1 MDITGSGD
9 KDILNGT
16 DLADRLYG
24 GDNDDTLNG
33 FGGNNVLYGG
43 AGVDTLY
50 AGKGNDWLDGGAGA
64 DHMYGGAGDD
74 IYLVDDKSD
83 VVDEATGVNST
94 DAGGFDTV
102 VSGLGN
108 YSIGQFIEN
117 LVLSGTGDSTGL
129 GNDLDNTIT
138 GNSGNNVLGGA
149 KGNDTLYGGAGKD
162 ELYGDSDNDMLYGGA
177 GDDSLD
183 GGSGSDTL
191 YGGAGDDSLDG
202 GSGSDTLY
210 GGAGDDTLYGN
221 AGNDKMYG
229 GKGDDSYY
237 VDSVK
242 DVVDETDGKKHDAG
256 GTDVVYASVNYT
268 LGDFVENLHV
278 TGDGLTGRGN
288 ALNNTIVAEGKQDTL
303 YGGDGNDGLYGHGDT
318 ILYGGKGND
327 GYVVTDLGD
336 KVDETDGKGLDL
348 GGTDTVWAG
357 ITYTLGAF
365 VERLVLTGVTDIDGT
380 GNALDN
386 TITGNGHA
394 NTLFGGAGND
404 WLDGGGAQPGQHD
417 TLYGGKGNDTYVVH
431 SVDDVVDETN
441 GGMTDLGGIDTVR
454 TDVYNYH
461 LADHVENLVLTGAAA
476 ANLLAV
482 GNALDNTITGDA
494 GNNIIF
500 GLLGNDTIY
509 GGAGDD
515 YLGGDTG
522 KDVLYGGAG
531 ADQLRGGDG
540 DDTLDGGA
548 DDDHVFG
555 DAGMDLLYGGNGNDT
570 LEGGFD
576 NDTLYGGKG
585 NDRLDGGAGDDT
597 MAGGKGD
604 DTYIVDST
612 KDVVDETDGKGHD
625 AGGTDEV
632 HTDTISYKLG
642 AYVENLF
649 LEGALNLNGTGNK
662 LNNIL
667 NGNEGNNKLN
677 GGDGDDTLLGGKG
690 NDTLTGGSGKDYF
703 VFNTALD
710 PMSNVDHITDFKPGD
725 DVIVLSNTIFTG
737 MGIGSITKTA
747 DFVANDT
754 GIATKAS
761 DHIIYNT
768 KTGQLYYDHD
778 GAGGDNAVLFAVLDT
793 KVALHASDF
802 YIF

>member
-1 MDITGSGD
+1 MIIDDTKSASDDLI
-9 KDILNGT
+9 NGT
-16 DLADRLYG
+16 DLADWIRAGSGQDTLYGYG
-24 GDNDDTLNG
+24 GDD
-33 FGGNNVLYGG
+33 VLIDGAAG
-43 AGVDTLY
+43 AGAT
-50 AGKGNDWLDGGAGA
+50 AKA
-64 DHMYGGAGDD
+64 DHMYGGAGND
-74 IYLVDDKSD
+74 IYYVNNSKDI
-83 VVDEATGVNST
+83 VDET
-94 DAGGFDTV
+94 DGMGHDLGGTDTV
-102 VSGLGN
+102 IA
-108 YSIGQFIEN
+108 SIDYDLSNSPFVEN
-117 LVLSGTGDSTGL
+117 LTLTGTGNFDGA
-129 GNDLDNTIT
+129 GNDLANTLT
-138 GNSGNNVLGGA
+138 GNSGNNYLWGGKGKDLLFGGA
-149 KGNDTLYGGAGKD
+149 GVDTLDGGEGADQMHGGKGDDSYWVDNAGDVVDESDGHGHDAGGDDTVNALIDYTLSAFVENLYLQGNADLTGRGNGLDNLLVSNDGNDTLYGGAG
-162 ELYGDSDNDMLYGGA
+162 NDIFYA
-177 GDDSLD
+177 
-183 GGSGSDTL
+183 SGNVTSHTI
-191 YGGAGDDSLDG
+191 
-202 GSGSDTLY
+202 
-210 GGAGDDTLYGN
+210 
-221 AGNDKMYG
+221 MYG
-229 GKGDDSYY
+229 GKGDDTYY
-237 VDSVK
+237 VSK
-242 DVVDETDGKKHDAG
+242 SQDVVDETDGK
-256 GTDVVYASVNYT
+256 
-268 LGDFVENLHV
+268 
-278 TGDGLTGRGN
+278 
-288 ALNNTIVAEGKQDTL
+288 
-303 YGGDGNDGLYGHGDT
+303 GH
-318 ILYGGKGND
+318 
-327 GYVVTDLGD
+327 
-336 KVDETDGKGLDL
+336 DL
-348 GGTDTVWAG
+348 GGTDKVVVSVS
-357 ITYTLGAF
+357 YTLGAY
-365 VERLVLTGVTDIDGT
+365 VEDLVLDNNQNIDGT

-386 TITGNGHA
+386 HITGNHGI
-394 NTLFGGAGND
+394 NTLTGGAGND

-417 TLYGGKGNDTYVVH
+417 TLYGGMGNDTYVVH

-454 TDVYNYH
+454 TDVDKYH

-476 ANLLAV
+476 DNLAAS

-509 GGAGDD
+509 GGAGSD
-515 YLGGDTG
+515 YLDGDTG

-531 ADQLRGGDG
+531 ADQLNGGDG

-548 DDDHVFG
+548 DDDHVYG
-555 DAGMDLLYGGNGNDT
+555 GAGMDLLYGGDGNDE
-570 LEGGFD
+570 LDGSFD
-576 NDTLYGGKG
+576 NDRLYGGKG
-585 NDRLDGGAGDDT
+585 NDRLEGGPGDDT

-604 DTYIVDST
+604 DIYIVDST

-632 HTDTISYKLG
+632 HTDTISYTLG

-725 DVIVLSNTIFTG
+725 DVIVLSHTIFTG